1 MMAEEKSAKKLLMIL
16 HDDAVDDL
24 EYDGKRKKRRKL
36 DFLDYQLPDRLTVSK
51 YLEDM
56 SLLSVADM
64 AESMISAKEDGKSVT
79 LGIYDTIKTAGFK
92 RFDVKTM
99 HATII
104 DKDKNRETFT
114 SGCLPVPTYSFFSSL
129 HIATLYVSST
139 TCISELR

>member
-79 LGIYDTIKTAGFK
+79 LGIDDTIKAAGFK
-92 RFDVKTM
+92 RFDVKTT

-114 SGCLPVPTYSFFSSL
+114 SGFYKNASHEGVKAAETIK
-129 HIATLYVSST
+129 HDIA
-139 TCISELR
+139 